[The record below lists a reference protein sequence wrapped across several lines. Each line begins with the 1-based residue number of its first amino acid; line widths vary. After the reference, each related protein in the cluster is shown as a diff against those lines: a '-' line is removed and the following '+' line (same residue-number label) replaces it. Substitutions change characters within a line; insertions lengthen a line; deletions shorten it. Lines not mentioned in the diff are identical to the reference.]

1 MTVNW
6 SAGLGAYCALLLGCG
21 AGAPNVPHA
30 ESGNDLVEWV
40 GRVQFEARA
49 ATPRGAS
56 EDTEIR
62 PARWVTVQALGS
74 SGAIV
79 ASGLTDWEG
88 NFVLTAPRTATQV
101 VALSAIDKAGHRLSV
116 SPDPLGR
123 RAYGAR
129 RPLAS
134 PSEPIEVLVQDA
146 PGDSAAAAFQILD
159 TVLRGAEAVH
169 AWTGKTLPPLF
180 VYWGRGVTTGWS
192 YYRGERG
199 AGRYALELLAGLHA
213 DVDHGDAD
221 EYDEAII
228 LHEFGHFVF
237 DHYGTDSSAGGDH
250 PAGYLIDPGLAW
262 EEGRAT
268 WFSSAVRSDPVYA
281 DVVGRAPYGR
291 MRVRIDIEHEACD
304 LARADEEQGYAKPRG
319 PGPVC
324 EVREPRGPGSERE
337 VAEILWDLSDGV
349 PSIPDAD
356 DDGVALGPAALLR
369 AMFELR
375 DVPGAYPD
383 IAAMLDY
390 LVRSGASDSAAVK
403 RVLEHGG
410 HPVERFLSDSWL
422 TDIGIPSTTQGKIDG
437 LSQPAPSGGPNRA
450 QNGIDALDVF
460 RFNVASPAWIS
471 AELTIMG
478 RGTAADRTDL
488 DIELRSIRGKLI
500 EGIRE
505 AGPSHTISR
514 LLEPGWY
521 VIYVRDGGH
530 GNRAAYELRL
540 RPGAIGPKPASS
552 DLPSTPTESRPFGGP
567 GSKRSI

>member
-1 MTVNW
+1 MTQRPCSLCSGWCV
-6 SAGLGAYCALLLGCG
+6 GIALLLASCG
-21 AGAPNVPHA
+21 SHPTASNVPPVDG
-30 ESGNDLVEWV
+30 ELVEWI
-40 GRVQFEARA
+40 GRVQYEARA
-49 ATPRGAS
+49 VTARGAS
-56 EDTEIR
+56 QDTEIR

-88 NFVLTAPRTATQV
+88 RFVLAAPRSATQV

-123 RAYGAR
+123 RTYGAR
-129 RPLAS
+129 RAVDSPMQPL
-134 PSEPIEVLVQDA
+134 EILIQDA
-146 PGDSAAAAFQILD
+146 PGEGAAAAFQILD
-159 TVLRGAEAVH
+159 TLLRGAEAVH
-169 AWTGKTLPPLF
+169 AWTGQTLPPLF

-199 AGRYALELLAGLHA
+199 AGRYALELLGGVPA
-213 DVDHGDAD
+213 DVNHGDAD
-221 EYDEAII
+221 EYDDAII

-268 WFSSAVRSDPVYA
+268 WFSSAVRADPVYA
-281 DVVGRAPYGR
+281 DAVGRAPFGR
-291 MRVRIDIEHEACD
+291 LRVRLDIEHEATT
-304 LARADEEQGYAKPRG
+304 
-319 PGPVC
+319 
-324 EVREPRGPGSERE
+324 EPRGPGSERE

-356 DDGVALGPAALLR
+356 DDGVALGPDKLLR
-369 AMFELR
+369 AMFEMR
-375 DVPGAYPD
+375 DVPGSYPD
-383 IAAMLDY
+383 ITAMLEY
-390 LVRSGASDSAAVK
+390 LVRSGATDSASVK
-403 RVLEHGG
+403 RVLAHGK
-410 HPVERFLSDSWL
+410 HPLERFLGKRWL
-422 TDIGIPSTTQGKIDG
+422 RDVAIPSTSQGKVDG

-450 QNGIDALDVF
+450 QNGVDALDVY
-460 RFNVASPAWIS
+460 RFNVPARSWIV
-471 AELTIMG
+471 AELSIVG
-478 RGTAADRTDL
+478 SGTAADRTDL

-500 EGIRE
+500 EGIHE
-505 AGPSHTISR
+505 AGEEHTISR

-521 VIYVRDGGH
+521 VLYVRDGGH

-540 RPGAIGPKPASS
+540 RPGSIAGEAAEDAGSEEG
-552 DLPSTPTESRPFGGP
+552 TEP